1 MSDEHSHQGI
11 PPKSILF
18 KRWKARLIICG
29 IMLVLAIVGL
39 VIMNIHSASYWVYS
53 RIMAVMYALLSIWL
67 FWYLNRGEHKVH
79 TSTIWHQIL
88 HWVGLIIAIYIT
100 STFVNSGV
108 VSSIQAGLFTLTLLA
123 LTVFLAGVYTDSA
136 FMLIGIVLGIFAIGA
151 SLVEAYLSILMI
163 PVIVIAAILIFFLIH
178 HEKRRGTKKIEKT
191 QKQHGDNSN
200 ENND

>member
-1 MSDEHSHQGI
+1 MSDYHV
-11 PPKSILF
+11 PPKSVLF
-18 KRWKARLIICG
+18 KRWKARLVVCG
-29 IMLVLAIVGL
+29 IMLVLAIIGL
-39 VIMNIHSASYWVYS
+39 IIMNIHQNTYWMYS
-53 RIMAVMYALLSIWL
+53 RIMAVIYGLLSIWL

-88 HWVGLIIAIYIT
+88 HWIGLIIAMYIT

-151 SLVEAYLSILMI
+151 SLVEAYLSIIMI
-163 PVIVIAAILIFFLIH
+163 PVIIIAAIAIFFLIH
-178 HEKRRGTKKIEKT
+178 HQKRRDLKKSEQ
-191 QKQHGDNSN
+191 QKPD
-200 ENND
+200 EDDFDEDMDD